1 MKRLWL
7 LLAIAVPLQFIHA
20 QEVKQVPTVAE
31 CRADQKLWLNK
42 LEQNPARSG
51 VANVSFGELNGWQGE
66 MIECEIVDRKNKRRY
81 YATSSEVVKEQSL
94 RLLYLA
100 QHHNLYDQ
108 FLVEVVQGKR

>member
-1 MKRLWL
+1 MKTLWL
-7 LLAIAVPLQFIHA
+7 LLAMAIPLQFIHA
-20 QEVKQVPTVAE
+20 QEHLPTVAQ
-31 CRADQKLWLNK
+31 CQADQKLWLNQ

-51 VANVSFGELNGWQGE
+51 VANVSFGELTGWQGE
-66 MIECEIVDRKNKRRY
+66 MIECQIVDRKNKRRY